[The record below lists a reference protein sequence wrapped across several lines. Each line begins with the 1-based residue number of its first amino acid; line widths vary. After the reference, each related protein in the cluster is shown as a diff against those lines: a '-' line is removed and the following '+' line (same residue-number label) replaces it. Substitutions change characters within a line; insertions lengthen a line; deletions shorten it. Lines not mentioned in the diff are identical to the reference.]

1 MVLVRSV
8 LGGTIGLLVLAAL
21 WVLVGY
27 LNHEGTSTGWDPV
40 SLYHRLLF
48 WVLVVL
54 FFALGALVGVR
65 LSKR

>member
-40 SLYHRLLF
+40 SLYQRLLF